1 MKSLT
6 ASNASLKFKNKFS
19 ESRKR
24 KNLMT
29 LGGYN
34 PQDDSPER
42 NNLYQASA
50 DRRMSSNENKIYNTF
65 SSNYMNTKK
74 RLGTSGSQL
83 SQRLNMSKMM
93 TQKKTVTKAVAKM
106 P

>member
-29 LGGYN
+29 LGGID
-34 PQDDSPER
+34 PRDSPER
-42 NNLYQASA
+42 DGYQASA

-93 TQKKTVTKAVAKM
+93 TQKKSVTK
-106 P
+106 